1 MAFIHRL
8 GLNKFFRLFD
18 PVVRPIVNAGP
29 NHRLEKCVNT
39 WDLRDAAKLRTH
51 QMCFGY
57 LDSGADDEIAIARSR
72 SAYADYECHYRVL
85 AGNSP
90 ETLDMST
97 KIFGRD
103 VKLPFFMCP
112 TAGHR
117 MFHTLGEKAGAA
129 VAREKGILFGLSS
142 LATTSVEDIGK
153 VHPREYPKVFQLYLW
168 KDKGLNRALLQKARE
183 YGYDAVAL
191 TADFTWFGNRERDT
205 RNGFSVPPNYGGRQ
219 LETAVPTIDVL
230 PSIRAAVG
238 KDVEIV
244 IDGGIMR
251 GTDIAKAIAMGA
263 DSVGVGKAYLY
274 GLAAGG
280 KPGVRKAIDTLHVEL
295 ERAMGLLGVRT
306 VEELKRRGPELIKKR
321 RTSEWPPKDYVAS
334 KVVDERPAKIAI
346 EEAA

>member
-1 MAFIHRL
+1 MI
-8 GLNKFFRLFD
+8 
-18 PVVRPIVNAGP
+18 I
-29 NHRLEKCVNT
+29 
-39 WDLRDAAKLRTH
+39 
-51 QMCFGY
+51 
-57 LDSGADDEIAIARSR
+57 
-72 SAYADYECHYRVL
+72 
-85 AGNSP
+85 
-90 ETLDMST
+90 
-97 KIFGRD
+97 
-103 VKLPFFMCP
+103 
-112 TAGHR
+112 
-117 MFHTLGEKAGAA
+117 
-129 VAREKGILFGLSS
+129 KGILDP
-142 LATTSVEDIGK
+142 EDARMAAK
-153 VHPREYPKVFQLYLW
+153 V
-168 KDKGLNRALLQKARE
+168 GA
-183 YGYDAVAL
+183 DAIIVS
-191 TADFTWFGNRERDT
+191 NH
-205 RNGFSVPPNYGGRQ
+205 GGRQ
-219 LETAVPTIDVL
+219 LETSVPTIDVL

-295 ERAMGLLGVRT
+295 ERAMGPLGVRT